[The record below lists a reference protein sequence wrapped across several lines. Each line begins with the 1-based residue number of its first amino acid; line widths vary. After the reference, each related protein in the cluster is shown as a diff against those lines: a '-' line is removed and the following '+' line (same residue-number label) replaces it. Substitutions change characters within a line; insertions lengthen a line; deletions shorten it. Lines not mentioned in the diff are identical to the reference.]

1 MSNKLKLCVITIIT
15 LGIAYL
21 IYSISTT
28 SILDTKSII
37 IFIILSIIAESLLIP
52 TPGESAVSVGFA
64 IALAAILVLGAP
76 EAAGVVCI
84 GVMLRSVKHQGKYVH
99 MLNTPWYKTLF
110 NGANILLSAGVA
122 GLCYKAFGGVPGN
135 IDLGN
140 LLLPLM
146 SCIIVYVLINE
157 TIMSWLMA
165 AITGESFI
173 NSWRSNLLFAA
184 RDCIFVAPL
193 GVLMAIAY
201 LQYDIL
207 GIFLFLGPLLLARYS
222 YKLYIDMRRVYID
235 TVKSLSQAVE
245 VKDPYTQGHSLR
257 VSDYAVDLGKRV
269 KLSQK
274 KLENLKMAAIL
285 HDIGKIGIEE
295 SILNKPGKLTEEEF
309 DKIKQHPENGVKII
323 QDIEFLKEAA
333 DIIMGHHEKMDGT
346 GYPKGIK
353 QSEIRTEAAIL
364 GIADVYDA
372 LTSDRPYRKAMMV
385 EQALAIIEE
394 GKGKHFNARLADEF
408 KDMIKEQRREEH

>member
-1 MSNKLKLCVITIIT
+1 MSNKLKLCITTIIT

-21 IYSISTT
+21 IYSVSTT
-28 SILDTKSII
+28 SILDIRRVA
-37 IFIILSIIAESLLIP
+37 IFILLSIIAESLLIP

-64 IALAAILVLGAP
+64 IALAAILVLGVP
-76 EAAGVVCI
+76 EAAWIVCL

-99 MLNTPWYKTLF
+99 IFNTPWYKTLF
-110 NGANILLSAGVA
+110 NGANILLSAGIA
-122 GLCYKAFGGVPGN
+122 GLFYKLFGGVPGI
-135 IDLGN
+135 IDFNN
-140 LLLPLM
+140 LLVPLM
-146 SCIIVYVLINE
+146 ACIIVYVLINE

-165 AITGESFI
+165 SVTGESFI
-173 NSWRSNLLFAA
+173 NSWRINLLFAA

-201 LQYDIL
+201 LQYNIL

-235 TVKSLSQAVE
+235 TVKSLSQAIE
-245 VKDPYTQGHSLR
+245 IKDPYTQGHSMR
-257 VSDYAVDLGKRV
+257 VGEYAVALGKRV

-274 KLENLKMAAIL
+274 KVENLKMAAIL

-295 SILNKPGKLTEEEF
+295 SILNKPGKLTVEEF
-309 DKIKQHPENGVKII
+309 DKIKQHPENGFKIL
-323 QDIEFLKEAA
+323 QDIEFLRDVSA
-333 DIIMGHHEKMDGT
+333 IILDHHEKMDGT
-346 GYPKGIK
+346 GYPNGKK

-372 LTSDRPYRKAMMV
+372 LTSDRPYRKAMTV
-385 EQALAIIEE
+385 EQAFVIIEE
-394 GKGKHFNARLADEF
+394 GKGKHFDTHLADEF
-408 KDMIKEQRREEH
+408 MDMIKEQGREVH